1 MTDDIEDN
9 SDEFWKIE
17 LDYRSSKSN
26 DTHFLVPQRNDEIR
40 LSKISNSYYV
50 IIFYN

>member
-1 MTDDIEDN
+1 MTDDIEDKSAFKMSN
-9 SDEFWKIE
+9 MDEFWKIE

-40 LSKISNSYYV
+40 LSKIS
-50 IIFYN
+50 